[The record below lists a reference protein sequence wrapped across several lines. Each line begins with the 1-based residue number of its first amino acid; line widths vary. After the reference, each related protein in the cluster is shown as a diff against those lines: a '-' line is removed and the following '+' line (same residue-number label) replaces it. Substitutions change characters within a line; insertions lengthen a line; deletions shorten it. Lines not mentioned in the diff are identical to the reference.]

1 MNHFTKRDGR
11 NKFSIIV
18 IMFACVLLSNVPVFG
33 QTTAESTTTQTST
46 IQDNEVVNTNVEIS
60 TIKQE
65 VHQLQRI

>member
-1 MNHFTKRDGR
+1 
-11 NKFSIIV
+11 
-18 IMFACVLLSNVPVFG
+18 MFACVLLSNVPVFG